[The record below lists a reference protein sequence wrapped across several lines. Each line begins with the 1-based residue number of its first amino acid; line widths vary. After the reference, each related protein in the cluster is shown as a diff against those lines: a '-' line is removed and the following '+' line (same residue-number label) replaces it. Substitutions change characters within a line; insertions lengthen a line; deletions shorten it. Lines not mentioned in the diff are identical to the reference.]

1 MKEYSFVIEGV
12 HFKSNRTFPALNDFI
27 GAMNRNRFVG
37 AQMKK
42 KYERIANEAIRKQLK
57 GIKVDKKV
65 FIEYTYYEADKR
77 RDKSNINAF
86 AVKVIE
92 DALQDCKVLKN
103 DGWDNIAGYSQY
115 FKIDKKNPR
124 IEVLIREVKKDD

>member
-42 KYERIANEAIRKQLK
+42 CMN
-57 GIKVDKKV
+57 G
-65 FIEYTYYEADKR
+65 
-77 RDKSNINAF
+77 
-86 AVKVIE
+86 
-92 DALQDCKVLKN
+92 
-103 DGWDNIAGYSQY
+103 
-115 FKIDKKNPR
+115 
-124 IEVLIREVKKDD
+124 